1 MKPLFKLFVLIIF
14 LLYALPVAAD
24 IQVRSSLNKDSEP
37 AIAYNSANDEHLV
50 VWTESS
56 TTSVAVMGQRMKG
69 DGTGTIGTPFT
80 IYTIG
85 VYPSVAYNSQ
95 SNEYLV
101 TASLFGNIIGQRV
114 SNTGALVGSPVTLIS
129 KTNSIWSKI
138 IYNSLGNNYLLVAG
152 ELFDL
157 GNDQANINIYTRKID
172 FNGQPIG
179 TEQLIRNQGHG
190 NYSDGAR
197 FSVAYAPITS
207 AITPAGRYLLAIK
220 DPTDLTMLDDNGVIV
235 SRVYDSQHP
244 GNIVDDHVP
253 FQQSKVGTPHNV
265 DVAFGNWEGE
275 NSFMVVWGDR
285 NQQVSGQEWT
295 GIWAGIVKAAP
306 VEFYSNDVVTTT
318 VFPVS
323 IIWAHWATTETA
335 KTWKPVVAYNK
346 AAYKF
351 MIAWRETP
359 STDPNNDTQVN
370 HIRANAVSSSTIP
383 PPANVVLSAITGS
396 ENPKNPAIAAST
408 TNTNAFVVWD
418 DSRNFATKD
427 IDLYGSLLNTTPA
440 KAFILTSPNG
450 NEIWEVG
457 SQHQIKWES
466 NDIGNVDVTIEYSI
480 DNGVSY
486 QFVAFYTN
494 IDGLNSFDWEVPN
507 SPSTQCLV
515 KISVSGVSDVSDAVF
530 TITDSIPTITVI
542 SPNGGEVWTE
552 GEQHEIKWTST
563 NFTDPVRIDFG
574 AMVSAYWINIAT
586 NVPNNGSF
594 IWTPKLSDI
603 FPLVPPPVGS
613 AKGFIRVAEATK
625 NDPDGIEDGKAFDW
639 SDDFFTIADS
649 TPQITIISPN
659 GGEVWN
665 VGSQQEIKWTST
677 NFSDPVNIV
686 LTTFDQIVIS
696 GVIAQ
701 NVPNTGSYFWTVTT
715 GITDTVQAS
724 IRVEEAKIMATIH
737 DESDSLFTIIDSTP
751 RITVI
756 SPNGGEVWTV
766 GEQHEIKWTSA
777 NFTDPVRIDLQTVD
791 LLGGGILWANIA
803 TNTPN
808 DGSFIWTLKVSDL
821 PPVSLP
827 TVGSIR
833 VADATKNDPGG
844 IEDGKVFDW
853 SENYFTIADSTPR
866 ITVISPN
873 GGEVWTEGEQHEIK
887 WISEHFTDPVRI
899 DFGSYV
905 TMGGP
910 IFPQLGKF
918 IANIATNLPNTGSFI
933 WTVPDFSLILGECE
947 IRVADATKNNLG
959 NPDDGKIF
967 DMSDSAFTYYPKPNT
982 STGNNVVV
990 HLNEGTE
997 INFDKVDSIGITT
1010 QFIGDIG
1017 SPPPSG
1023 TKIFPF
1029 NSPKHYYIETTSIFS
1044 GNIEICLTY
1053 NDSSLSPQKESE
1065 LRLNVYDTTI
1075 AKWQDITTSRDIT
1088 NNIIC
1093 GEVNHLSEF
1102 AITMPSGNELIVT
1115 NTNDSGDGSFRNA
1128 IDSANTNAG
1137 ADIIKFNIPKTDPNF
1152 DAIKGIW
1159 TIQPVTYYQSI
1170 LDSNTVIDGTS
1181 QRLFI
1186 AEDTNPEGPEI
1197 VISGSI
1203 MAANNGCLT
1212 ILSNNTEIYELT
1224 INNFP
1229 STAISFSQTNNGI
1242 VSGCFIGT
1250 DYSGMNSAGN
1260 YNGITLGYKVNNT
1273 LIGTSPYLQQPNV
1286 IAGNLQDGI
1295 FIVDSS
1301 QNNIVIGN
1309 YIGVNKNATDTL
1321 PNYLRGIDLSRG
1333 ADNNIIMA
1341 NIIGGNYQG
1350 IYVNESNNN
1359 AIIYNSVG
1367 ATANWVY
1374 NLGNSDG
1381 IIVFNNSKGNNISE
1395 NIVGYNNG
1403 GGIIISGAN
1412 SILNLISRNSIS
1424 RNLGLGIDN
1433 SDGGNG
1439 ELSPPI
1445 ILSAANN
1452 QITGTAGVNQI
1463 IELFADSTNE
1473 GEVFIDSTVTDASG
1487 NFSITVSSLPTFP
1500 NITATARDVLGNTSE
1515 FSSPFIVTDIEGEEN
1530 KLPTKY
1536 ALYQNYPNPFN
1547 PSTIIKYSVISD
1559 QKVCLKVFNVL
1570 GMEVALL
1577 VNENKEPGIYTVE
1590 FSGAGLASGTY
1601 FYRLQAG
1608 TFVQTKKF
1616 ILMK

>member
-1 MKPLFKLFVLIIF
+1 MNALLRLSTLIIF

-295 GIWAGIVKAAP
+295 GIWAGIVKATP

-659 GGEVWN
+659 GCEVWN

-766 GEQHEIKWTSA
+766 GEQHEIKW
-777 NFTDPVRIDLQTVD
+777 
-791 LLGGGILWANIA
+791 
-803 TNTPN
+803 
-808 DGSFIWTLKVSDL
+808 
-821 PPVSLP
+821 
-827 TVGSIR
+827 
-833 VADATKNDPGG
+833 
-844 IEDGKVFDW
+844 
-853 SENYFTIADSTPR
+853 
-866 ITVISPN
+866 
-873 GGEVWTEGEQHEIK
+873 
-887 WISEHFTDPVRI
+887 ISEHFTDPVRI

-910 IFPQLGKF
+910 IFPQLGYI

-1017 SPPPSG
+1017 TPPPSG

-1029 NSPKHYYIETTSIFS
+1029 NSPKHYYIETTSTFS

-1487 NFSITVSSLPTFP
+1487 NFSITVSSLPILP
-1500 NITATARDVLGNTSE
+1500 YLTATARDVLGNTSE

-1530 KLPTKY
+1530 KLPTEY